1 MGKKKTLIE
10 LNYDDDDVICCC
22 CCCSIETGQQQQQQQ
37 QHWHFWLIMISVLGC
52 CCCFES
58 IFLLVLQ
65 IIYNQ
70 FVVFFCILTNTIE
83 VTIGNQARHNNN
95 QRSDFV
101 LVEAIGLLVKQNK
114 SIIIIIDWSR
124 KIVIWFGTR
133 YEVITE

>member
-22 CCCSIETGQQQQQQQ
+22 CCCSIETGQQQQQ
-37 QHWHFWLIMISVLGC
+37 HWHFWLIMISVLGC
-52 CCCFES
+52 CCFFES
-58 IFLLVLQ
+58 IFRFTNYLQ
-65 IIYNQ
+65 PICGFLYS
-70 FVVFFCILTNTIE
+70 TNTIE
-83 VTIGNQARHNNN
+83 EGNQARHNNNN

-114 SIIIIIDWSR
+114 SIIIIIDRSR